1 MEVCHFRSMPRVVR
15 DFLYDN
21 RTVVVGVGIEQIAKK
36 LEKEKED
43 DGLIIR
49 KRVELRKEAD
59 KFFPGNNFERCSLEE
74 LAEVVLGGEVVLVK
88 PKKMKWWDDQRTEFA
103 FGYGHHKHSKEMI
116 KYASAEAFLACK
128 IGSNLLKDS

>member
-74 LAEVVLGGEVVLVK
+74 LAKVVLGGEVVFVK
-88 PKKMKWWDDQRTEFA
+88 PKKMKWWDDQRN
-103 FGYGHHKHSKEMI
+103 GYRRELSKEMI
-116 KYASAEAFLACK
+116 KYASVEAFLACK
-128 IGSNLLKDS
+128 MGSNLLKDSQ